1 MSLVDSF
8 YKRLSGQTSFVVTP
22 AQLNITRLQIRITNH
37 PRKWFLNYYWPPLK
51 IYLLSVAYPPTP
63 RPGDLTNCHFNYFS
77 VSWICPT
84 GGGEGGVWCVSSHPN
99 QSAVMT
105 CHKTALW
112 SYQLMGRLCCLLTS
126 NYSSDCR
133 DGGLMDP
140 VAWRWNDRH
149 YPPPIL
155 PPGVGLVVGIKI
167 YLQVTDDWWGGG
179 SPGHT
184 QPTHYP
190 EVLLGR
196 WGPAGGLIY
205 LGWGWLEERSWGHIS
220 VFSVQYWQSLT
231 VDTSEGW
238 QDHNDIRPS
247 QGL

>member
-1 MSLVDSF
+1 
-8 YKRLSGQTSFVVTP
+8 
-22 AQLNITRLQIRITNH
+22 
-37 PRKWFLNYYWPPLK
+37 
-51 IYLLSVAYPPTP
+51 
-63 RPGDLTNCHFNYFS
+63 
-77 VSWICPT
+77 
-84 GGGEGGVWCVSSHPN
+84 
-99 QSAVMT
+99 
-105 CHKTALW
+105 
-112 SYQLMGRLCCLLTS
+112 
-126 NYSSDCR
+126 
-133 DGGLMDP
+133 MDP

-231 VDTSEGW
+231 VDTSERW
-238 QDHNDIRPS
+238 QDHNDIR
-247 QGL
+247 QGLSAFSGFVANSFGFYPIEGFVVVYENQAWREGNVRGNEL

>member
-155 PPGVGLVVGIKI
+155 LVWVWWWYQDIFASYRWLVGWWQPWSHSAYPLSGSVVGSVRASRRVN
-167 YLQVTDDWWGGG
+167 L
-179 SPGHT
+179 SR
-184 QPTHYP
+184 
-190 EVLLGR
+190 LGL
-196 WGPAGGLIY
+196 AGGEELGSY
-205 LGWGWLEERSWGHIS
+205 LGILSPILAISDSWH
-220 VFSVQYWQSLT
+220 
-231 VDTSEGW
+231 
-238 QDHNDIRPS
+238 
-247 QGL
+247 